1 MLPLPRRTFLRG
13 AGAALSLP
21 FLDAMLPKLAWADGA
36 VAAPRRLGYFFFPNG
51 AIMQHWTPAEVG
63 AQYALPKS
71 LSPLA
76 PHQSDLLV
84 ISGLAHDKA
93 RANGDGAG
101 DHARSCAA
109 FLTGSQPRK
118 TFGADIHAGPSVDQ
132 LAANQIGH
140 QTRLPSL
147 ELGIEE
153 GRQAGNCDS
162 GYSCAYSSNI
172 SWKSAELPMAKEIN
186 PKAVFERM
194 FGAGVDD
201 ARASAERDYY
211 RQSILD
217 FVADDAN
224 RLRARLGSTDRRKVD
239 EYFNSVREIEQRI
252 VRAEHQTRAALPEMT
267 PPDGVPDALTDHLR
281 LMFDLLAIAFQTDS
295 TRIATYMLANEGSN
309 RTYREIGVKEGHH
322 ELSHHQ
328 DDADKMAKLQ
338 QIDQYLVTQFAY
350 FLDKLKSIPEG
361 DGTLLDNCMLV
372 YGCAIGDGNAHN
384 HDNLPILVAGKG
396 GGTIGT
402 GRHLKL
408 DAETPMNNLHL
419 SMLDRMGATVES
431 FGDATGRLDALST

>member
-1 MLPLPRRTFLRG
+1 MLSLPRRTFLRG

-21 FLDAMLPKLAWADGA
+21 FLEAMRPRTAWANS
-36 VAAPRRLGYFFFPNG
+36 VAAAPKRLGYFFFPNG
-51 AIMQHWTPAEVG
+51 AIMQHWTPAEAG
-63 AQYALPKS
+63 AQYTLPQS

-118 TFGADIHAGPSVDQ
+118 TAGADIHAGPSVDQ

-140 QTRLPSL
+140 LTRLPSL
-147 ELGIEE
+147 EIGIEE

-186 PKAVFERM
+186 PKAVFERL
-194 FGAGVDD
+194 FGSGVDD
-201 ARASAERDYY
+201 ARASAERDFY

-217 FVADDAN
+217 FVADDAA
-224 RLRARLGSTDRRKVD
+224 RLRDRLGSTDRRKVD

-252 VRAEHQTRAALPEMT
+252 ARAEHQTRAALPEMS
-267 PPDGVPDALTDHLR
+267 PPEGIPDALTDHLR
-281 LMFDLLAIAFQTDS
+281 LMFDLLAIAYQTDS

-350 FLDKLKSIPEG
+350 FLDRLKSIPEG
-361 DGTLLDNCMLV
+361 DGTLLDNCLLV

-384 HDNLPILVAGKG
+384 HDNLPIIVAGRG
-396 GGTIGT
+396 GGTVNT

-419 SMLDRMGATVES
+419 SLLDRVGATVET
-431 FGDATGRLDALST
+431 FGDATGRLEALST